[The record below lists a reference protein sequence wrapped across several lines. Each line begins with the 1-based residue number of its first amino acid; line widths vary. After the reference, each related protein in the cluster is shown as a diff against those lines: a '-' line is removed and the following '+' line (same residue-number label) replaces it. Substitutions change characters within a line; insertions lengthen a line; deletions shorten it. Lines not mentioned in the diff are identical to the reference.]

1 MPPFSENVPDPF
13 MNNHPSVS
21 PTELLDVTKLLIFCT
36 QSTISGKL
44 NDGLIITELVFKFI
58 VLSKV

>member
-1 MPPFSENVPDPF
+1 MPLFSENVPDPF
-13 MNNHPSVS
+13 MNNHSSVS
-21 PTELLDVTKLLIFCT
+21 LTELFDMTKLLISCT

-44 NDGLIITELVFKFI
+44 NDGVIITELMFKFI